1 MTFAHRISAY
11 NRSRKWGLFL
21 EEIAPTRA
29 TRVLDVGFS
38 EEEYS
43 SNDNFIEKHY
53 PHPEMLTALGI
64 DTPVK
69 FKRRYPEVATVRYD
83 GSVFP
88 FSDQA
93 FDVLWSNA
101 VIEHVGDRSK
111 QLFFLK
117 EIKRVS
123 KKAFITTP
131 NRFFPVEVHTCTP
144 LLHYLPESIFDR
156 YVTLIGKRWATSEYI
171 RLLSHSELE
180 ALLAD
185 ADIAEYRIIKNMLVR
200 LPLDFVVLF

>member
-1 MTFAHRISAY
+1 M
-11 NRSRKWGLFL
+11 FL

-69 FKRRYPEVATVRYD
+69 FKRRYPEVATVQYD

>member
-1 MTFAHRISAY
+1 
-11 NRSRKWGLFL
+11 LFL

-69 FKRRYPEVATVRYD
+69 FKRRYPEVATVQYD